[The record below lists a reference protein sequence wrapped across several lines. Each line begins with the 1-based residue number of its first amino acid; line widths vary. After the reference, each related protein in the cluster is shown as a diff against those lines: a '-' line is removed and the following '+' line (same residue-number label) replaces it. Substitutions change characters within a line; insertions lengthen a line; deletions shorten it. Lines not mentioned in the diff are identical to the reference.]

1 MQDQQNFNT
10 KKPRRSLPSGGAV
23 PCCKEML
30 LLSLIL
36 NLFLILNFF
45 LILNLFL
52 ISKHEPS
59 SLIQTLLSVPES
71 PAMHPLHRK
80 VTGSAADTAGRGLY
94 RRLGLSPDPEDYFL
108 LPLLL

>member
-36 NLFLILNFF
+36 NLFLILNF
-45 LILNLFL
+45 FL